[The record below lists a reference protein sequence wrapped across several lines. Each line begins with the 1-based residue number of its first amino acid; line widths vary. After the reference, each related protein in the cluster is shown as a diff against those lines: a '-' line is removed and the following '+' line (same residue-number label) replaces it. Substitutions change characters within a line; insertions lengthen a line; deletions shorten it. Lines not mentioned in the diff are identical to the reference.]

1 MVRQLAMHRNKFK
14 FTFFMFTVINDHVT
28 YNIKAHN
35 IFIVYLQKEF
45 TVPRTI
51 HTPTF
56 IHHLQ
61 LKGNLMQINAAIKTL

>member
-1 MVRQLAMHRNKFK
+1 
-14 FTFFMFTVINDHVT
+14 MFTVINDHVT

-61 LKGNLMQINAAIKTL
+61 LKGNLMQINAAIKTLWKREKDQGHHKNHPR